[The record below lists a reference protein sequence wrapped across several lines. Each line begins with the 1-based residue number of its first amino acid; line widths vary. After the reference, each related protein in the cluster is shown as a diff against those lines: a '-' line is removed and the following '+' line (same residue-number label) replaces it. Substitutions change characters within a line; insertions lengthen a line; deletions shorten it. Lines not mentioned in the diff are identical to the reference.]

1 MRAEAKG
8 TKRKIQLAGRPMRR
22 MRMED
27 MLSNALRLFAEV
39 GYANATVKSIA
50 AAADI
55 NPALLYYYYD
65 NKESL
70 FIATLRNAINAALDT
85 HGGFDIIERS
95 VDPAALI
102 RYWFEKNRSLMTPL
116 GQMLKL
122 MIEYR
127 TSGSRI
133 ASVDRLIEK
142 FYGAELALLSRAI
155 KRGIKSGQFRRV
167 DVDRTAQFVSTHLD
181 GLVISAVLRPTI
193 DVARSLDH
201 LEKVLFRHLAI
212 GSTSDDLEAAA

>member
-1 MRAEAKG
+1 MRAAGNG

-22 MRMED
+22 MRVED

-70 FIATLRNAINAALDT
+70 FIAALRNAINAALDT
-85 HGGFDIIERS
+85 HGGFGIIERS

-142 FYGAELALLSRAI
+142 FYDAELSLLSRAI
-155 KRGIKSGQFRRV
+155 KRGIKSRQFRAV

-181 GLVISAVLRPTI
+181 GLVISAVLRPNV
-193 DVARSLDH
+193 DVTRSLDH
-201 LEKVLFRHLAI
+201 LEKVLFRHLSVDGA
-212 GSTSDDLEAAA
+212 SVDLEAAA